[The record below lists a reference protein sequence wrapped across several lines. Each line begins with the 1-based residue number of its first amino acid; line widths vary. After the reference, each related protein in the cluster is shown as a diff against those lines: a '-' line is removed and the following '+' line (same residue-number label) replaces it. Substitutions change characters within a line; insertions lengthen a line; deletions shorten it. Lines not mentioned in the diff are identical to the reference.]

1 MDLMLYGA
9 VPFNYPEG
17 SLAERRRRK
26 QGTTMGVDE
35 MVMLQV
41 ASEAAEAI
49 QFVLG
54 PRHRSNSFSSPSPS
68 YRIPEMKMKCPPNTP
83 TSKFTFDFDQTEN
96 DADCS
101 GNDSSSDEETYS
113 KSNCKNENM
122 TRKRRRLCSFSNSAP
137 VTRRVP
143 NKKKIDETTARK
155 ILSTSSKKDH
165 AKQKPTLSP
174 KDVTDGSIV
183 SRLSFYSEV
192 QKAVNNQTE
201 LPEDKWKN
209 LGRSLR
215 TIADK
220 FGNRQTSTSASKDIS
235 PATLPNGVWSAVF
248 SYVFWKFIR
257 GFK

>member
-1 MDLMLYGA
+1 MAMDLMLYGA
-9 VPFNYPEG
+9 IPFNYPEG
-17 SLAERRRRK
+17 SLADRRRRK
-26 QGTTMGVDE
+26 QGTTVGVDE

-54 PRHRSNSFSSPSPS
+54 PRHRSGSFSSPSPS
-68 YRIPEMKMKCPPNTP
+68 YRIPDIKMKCPPNTP
-83 TSKFTFDFDQTEN
+83 NSKFAFDFDQTEN

-101 GNDSSSDEETYS
+101 ESDSSTDDEEFL
-113 KSNCKNENM
+113 KPNCKNENM
-122 TRKRRRLCSFSNSAP
+122 TRKRRRLCSFSNAAP

-155 ILSTSSKKDH
+155 ILSTTSKKDH
-165 AKQKPTLSP
+165 MKQKPTPSP

-192 QKAVNNQTE
+192 QKAVNKKEE

-209 LGRSLR
+209 LGKSLR
-215 TIADK
+215 AIADK
-220 FGNRQTSTSASKDIS
+220 FGNKQGTSNAMSTDV
-235 PATLPNGVWSAVF
+235 LPNGVWSAVI

-257 GFK
+257 GWK